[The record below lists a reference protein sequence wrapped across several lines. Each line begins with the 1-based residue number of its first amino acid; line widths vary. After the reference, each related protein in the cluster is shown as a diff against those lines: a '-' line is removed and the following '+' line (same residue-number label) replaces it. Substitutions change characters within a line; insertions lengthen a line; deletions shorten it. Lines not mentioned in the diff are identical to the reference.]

1 MNNLIEIKD
10 IQKSFDS
17 GRIRALDGLNLKV
30 GKGEY
35 VSIMGPSG
43 SGKSTLLNMM
53 GGLEK
58 PDSGTILVNG
68 EDITKKRDL
77 TDYRSKTIGFVF
89 QLHNLLPTQSAL
101 ENVIAPMYESRLGSR
116 ERWQRA
122 LEILKMVGLSQRT
135 GSYPSQLS
143 GGERQRVAI
152 ARALANSPEIILAD
166 EPTGSLDSKSSERIM
181 DLLIEIWRKEKKT
194 LVVITHEEEIAKRSE
209 RVVKMLDGKIVEEIR
224 GKDEKISNK

>member
-181 DLLIEIWRKEKKT
+181 GLLIEIWRKEKKT

-224 GKDEKISNK
+224 GKFS

>member
-166 EPTGSLDSKSSERIM
+166 EPTGSLDSKNSERIM

-209 RVVKMLDGKIVEEIR
+209 RIVKMLDGKIVEEIR
-224 GKDEKISNK
+224 GKFS

>member
-166 EPTGSLDSKSSERIM
+166 EPTGSLDSKNSERIM

-224 GKDEKISNK
+224 GKFS